1 MNNASTHT
9 RPFLIM
15 CMVVHKTMMTIVLPV
30 SADPGVCC
38 NQPNFCLCSSLLL
51 GREKADGHC

>member
-1 MNNASTHT
+1 MNNTSIHT
-9 RPFLIM
+9 PLLDHMI
-15 CMVVHKTMMTIVLPV
+15 VHKTIMMTIALPV